1 MPFLG
6 LPTLRDDDVVM
17 VDTSKTDLS
26 WGGIFVIRV
35 DGDGLLV
42 KRVSMGSERGYFKI
56 VSDNAAAFPAV
67 ERRSDDVEVVGRVV
81 WYGVKV

>member
-1 MPFLG
+1 
-6 LPTLRDDDVVM
+6 M
-17 VDTSKTDLS
+17 VDKSKTDLL

>member
-17 VDTSKTDLS
+17 ADTSKTDLS

>member
-1 MPFLG
+1 MA
-6 LPTLRDDDVVM
+6 
-17 VDTSKTDLS
+17 DTSKTDLS